1 MSRVW
6 LQAKSETLCKRK
18 DTLAGIKQ
26 GISNS
31 KSFPKYF
38 KVVILGGKSIS
49 FNIPLQQT
57 KS

>member
-6 LQAKSETLCKRK
+6 LQAKNETLWKRK
-18 DTLAGIKQ
+18 DTLVRIKH
-26 GISNS
+26 GTSNS

-49 FNIPLQQT
+49 FNILLQQT
-57 KS
+57 TI

>member
-1 MSRVW
+1 MLRVW
-6 LQAKSETLCKRK
+6 LQAKSEKLWKRK
-18 DTLAGIKQ
+18 DTLVGIKH

-49 FNIPLQQT
+49 FKIPLQQT
-57 KS
+57 TI